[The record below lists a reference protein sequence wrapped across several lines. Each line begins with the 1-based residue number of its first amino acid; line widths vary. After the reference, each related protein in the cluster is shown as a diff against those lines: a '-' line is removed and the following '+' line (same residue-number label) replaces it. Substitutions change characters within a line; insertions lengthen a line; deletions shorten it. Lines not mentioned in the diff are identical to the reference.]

1 MLEIKLATIADAANI
16 SREGKLNITGI
27 FNNIKTASFPAS
39 HPCMVLVYVIEGDI
53 SDAQATHKLKVDLI
67 DEDGNLVIPPLEG
80 KINFK
85 TVGSVNKM
93 SASQIIQ
100 LANVQFKKHG
110 RHAFKIILNGEVRA
124 TVPLEIIKIEKQQ

>member
-39 HPCMVLVYVIEGDI
+39 HPCMVLVYVIEGDR
-53 SDAQATHKLKVDLI
+53 SDSQAQHILKVDLI
-67 DEDGNLVIPPLEG
+67 DEDGTLIIPSLEG
-80 KINFK
+80 KINFR
-85 TVGSVNKM
+85 TVGDVNKV

-100 LANVQFKKHG
+100 FANVQFKKHG
-110 RHAFKIILNGEVRA
+110 RHEFKILLNGEVRA
-124 TVPLEIIKIEKQQ
+124 TVPLDIIKAEKQQ